1 MHRFAIL
8 LLVGLGVLAACS
20 RPAQAPVGRWIG
32 NYDSPDVVVDARLEI
47 GRDGK
52 VRASA
57 PDLLDVGQMSDEGRA
72 VVHARLAADLA
83 ESWDEVGSRA
93 MDFDGRVFR
102 KPGGVAP
109 QMEWDPQTKQ
119 MKVVF
124 YFGTKHSIRIA
135 MHAVDDFNS
144 DPWAR

>member
-8 LLVGLGVLAACS
+8 LLLGLGVLAACS
-20 RPAQAPVGRWIG
+20 RPAQPPVGRWIG
-32 NYDSPDVVVDARLEI
+32 HYDAPDVMVDARLEI
-47 GRDGK
+47 TKDGL

-57 PDLLDVGQMSDEGRA
+57 PDLLDVGEISDEARVA
-72 VVHARLAADLA
+72 THARLAAELA
-83 ESWDEVGSRA
+83 ESWDEAEPRA
-93 MDFDGRVFR
+93 MDFDGQVFR

-109 QMEWDPQTKQ
+109 QMEWDPQTRQ

-124 YFGTKHSIRIA
+124 YFGTKHSIRIP
-135 MHAVDDFNS
+135 MRAVDDFDK

>member
-8 LLVGLGVLAACS
+8 LLVGLGVLVACS
-20 RPAQAPVGRWIG
+20 RPAHPPTGRWIG
-32 NYDSPDVVVDARLEI
+32 NYDAPDVVVDARLEI
-47 GRDGK
+47 AKNGL

-57 PDLLDVGQMSDEGRA
+57 PDLLDVGQVSDETRA
-72 VVHARLAADLA
+72 VIHARLAADLA
-83 ESWDEVGSRA
+83 ESWDAAEPRA

-109 QMEWDPQTKQ
+109 QMEWNPRTKQ
-119 MKVVF
+119 MKLIF
-124 YFGTKHSIRIA
+124 YFGTKHSIRIPMRPVENFDA
-135 MHAVDDFNS
+135 